1 MTTRVFKDRL
11 AQLQAEIDA
20 ALAELQSPEH
30 QAELDAALAQAK
42 ADVVKTLAELADP
55 ERERVTLT
63 RLQAKVVKALADLQA
78 AAGGDGE

>member
-1 MTTRVFKDRL
+1 MATFQDQL

-42 ADVVKTLAELADP
+42 ADVGAALAALADP
-55 ERERVTLT
+55 ERQKATLT

-78 AAGGDGE
+78 EAGGDGE